1 MKTLYLV
8 LALAVI
14 CVGPV
19 FAQRAFTDV
28 PEEHWAYDAVDELQ
42 QEGLIAGYPNGT
54 FQGKNPITRYEFAM
68 VIQRLLPLIQEGEKP
83 TDPKTGQP
91 VDLFGYATKADVD
104 SAVKGIQIPDVS
116 GLAKKSD
123 VDTISRLVNEFKDE
137 LAALGV
143 DVDGVKRDLAA
154 LSLRVEAIENEL
166 KRVRWEGTVNVFGI
180 SVADKST
187 GGNVLVDKDNR
198 VSPMAPNDAL
208 IRSAAVVRDFDLDV
222 TGRVNENV
230 TAKLVL
236 NAGNYLNYV
245 GDVAAGGGRML
256 APTDNVFP
264 YYAYIAANMGAAKLT
279 MGRFGM
285 QLTPYTFKMIDQ
297 DSYTTNVKTD
307 SGDYPVDGAKVDVNL
322 LGVDWTW
329 FAAKHDS
336 NIYAASLVGQQMVTH
351 WLGTAGFTTGGSV
364 GGLSAVTAT
373 AGVRA
378 TAKTPFNGKLGA
390 TYYRA
395 FDRGVWPATYD
406 TADVMGV
413 DLALPVFGLVD
424 FKGAATSSTAKSNAK
439 SGGIDYKG
447 GAYDFALGG
456 NIGGLGLGV
465 GYKSIDRD
473 FATAGNWDSIG
484 RWVNPTNV
492 EGIYA
497 DIKYPL
503 TSTISLAA
511 GGEFLTAKKT
521 AGKFAEDDKIDKIAG
536 GIKWA
541 YSQKSAFSVDY
552 QLITFE
558 QKAAKAFK
566 PWTAENAKESYLTV
580 GWAHKLGANADLK
593 VGYQFVNYSDGVGS
607 STATYMPYGMDYRGG
622 IGVVQMGVNF

>member
-154 LSLRVEAIENEL
+154 LSLRVEAIEKEL
-166 KRVRWEGTVNVFGI
+166 DRVRWKGTVNVFGI

-395 FDRGVWPATYD
+395 FDRNVYPAARFD
-406 TADVMGV
+406 SADVMGV
-413 DLALPVFGLVD
+413 DLALPILGSMNFMGSATKSKTMATRFGNVD
-424 FKGAATSSTAKSNAK
+424 VDN
-439 SGGIDYKG
+439 
-447 GAYDFALGG
+447 GAYDLALSG
-456 NIGGLGLGV
+456 NVGALGLGV
-465 GYKSIDRD
+465 GYKSIGAN
-473 FATAGNWDSIG
+473 FATAGNWDTIG
-484 RWVNPTNV
+484 RWNNPTNV
-492 EGIYA
+492 KGVYA
-497 DIKYPL
+497 DVKYPL
-503 TSTISLAA
+503 TSTISFSVC
-511 GGEFLTAKKT
+511 GEFLEAKDNFGTMMAK
-521 AGKFAEDDKIDKIAG
+521 EDGIDKIAG

-541 YSQKSAFSVDY
+541 YSQKSVISVGVERVSFD
-552 QLITFE
+552 QSARVM
-558 QKAAKAFK
+558 AADE
-566 PWTAENAKESYLTV
+566 PTESYLTV
-580 GWAHKLGANADLK
+580 GWAHKLGTNADLK
-593 VGYQFVNYSDGVGS
+593 VGYQFVNYDSGIGGG
-607 STATYMPYGMDYRGG
+607 PYPGYTPIYGGDYRGG